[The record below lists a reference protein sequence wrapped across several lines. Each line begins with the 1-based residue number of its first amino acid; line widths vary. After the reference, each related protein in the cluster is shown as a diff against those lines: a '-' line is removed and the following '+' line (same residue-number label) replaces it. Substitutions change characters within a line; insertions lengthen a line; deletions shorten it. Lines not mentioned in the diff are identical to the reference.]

1 MITGEQL
8 RAALSALRWSRRILH
23 EHSGVA
29 ERTIQR
35 AAEASGVP
43 SINARL
49 LVTLQEVLEKG
60 NDEGYIEFIQTPGPG
75 VVFHRKTLQR

>member
-8 RAALSALRWSRRILH
+8 RAAISALRWSRRILH
-23 EHSGVA
+23 EHCGVA

-49 LVTLQEVLEKG
+49 LVTMQEALENG
-60 NDEGYIEFIQTPGPG
+60 NENGWIEFIHTPDPG
-75 VVFHRKTLQR
+75 IIFHRKPQKS